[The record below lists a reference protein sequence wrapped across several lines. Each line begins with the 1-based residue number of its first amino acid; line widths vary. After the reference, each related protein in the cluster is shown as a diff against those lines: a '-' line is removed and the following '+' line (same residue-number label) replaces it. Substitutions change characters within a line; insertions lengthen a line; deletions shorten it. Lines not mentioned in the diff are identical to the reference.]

1 MIFINMISMKHLF
14 LEGRYDSLVTTLS
27 SKLLKVIKDSYAATS
42 TADGKF
48 GSTKI
53 FYKQGET
60 VPEIEDDTLQPNIY
74 FEEVENS
81 IIPVEFYLQLKLQ
94 WIEGLNDLK
103 YGGDAYNDSK
113 RNSDEPPLIE
123 IRFQLDP
130 AEYPRIL
137 SEIAMNLRDTLRH
150 EIEHVTQSGWNTIDG
165 KYIAS
170 DAALRKKIEAGN
182 LPPARY
188 FTLPKEIPAMI
199 QGLYF
204 KAKKSKQP
212 FKTVVDE
219 YLSMWVDNETI
230 TPQEK
235 ENILTAWRSYLP
247 KLAIRQE
254 L

>member
-1 MIFINMISMKHLF
+1 MKQLF

-27 SKLLKVIKDSYAATS
+27 NKLLSIIKESYSAVSDPA
-42 TADGKF
+42 GRY
-48 GSTKI
+48 GSVKI

-60 VPEIEDDTLQPNIY
+60 IPHIEDDKTQPKIY
-74 FEEVENS
+74 FDEIENTT
-81 IIPVEFYLQLKLQ
+81 IPVEFYLQLKVQ
-94 WIEGLNDLK
+94 WIEGLDDLK

-113 RNSDEPPLIE
+113 RNADEPPLIE
-123 IRFQLDP
+123 VRMQIDP
-130 AEYPRIL
+130 AEYPRVL
-137 SEIAMNLRDTLRH
+137 SSIAMNLRDTLRH

-165 KYIAS
+165 KYISS
-170 DAALRKKIEAGN
+170 DAALRNKIESGK
-182 LPPARY
+182 LPAARY
-188 FTLPKEIPAMI
+188 FTLPKEIPAML

-219 YLSMWVDNETI
+219 YLSMWVENETI

-235 ENILTAWRSYLP
+235 ENILITWRSYLP

>member
-1 MIFINMISMKHLF
+1 MKHLII
-14 LEGRYDSLVTTLS
+14 EGRYDSLVTALS
-27 SKLLKVIKDSYAATS
+27 NKLLGIIKDSYSAAS
-42 TADGKF
+42 NAKGEF
-48 GSTKI
+48 GGVKI

-60 VPEIEDDTLQPNIY
+60 VANIEDDATQPNVY
-74 FEEVENS
+74 FEEVENTT
-81 IIPVEFYLQLKLQ
+81 IPVEFYLQLKVQ
-94 WIEGLNDLK
+94 WIAGLNDLR

-113 RNSDEPPLIE
+113 RDAETPPLIE

-130 AEYPRIL
+130 AEYPKIL
-137 SEIAMNLRDTLRH
+137 SDIAINLRDTLRH
-150 EIEHVTQSGWNTIDG
+150 EIEHVTQSGWNMIDG
-165 KYIAS
+165 KYISS
-170 DAALRKKIEAGN
+170 DAALRNKIESGK

-204 KAKKSKQP
+204 KAKKGKQP
-212 FKTVVDE
+212 FKMVVDE
-219 YLSMWVDNETI
+219 YLSMWVENGTI

-235 ENILTAWRSYLP
+235 ENILTTWRSYLP

>member
-1 MIFINMISMKHLF
+1 MISLKHLF

-27 SKLLKVIKDSYAATS
+27 NKLLGIIKDSYSAVS
-42 TADGKF
+42 DSNGKF
-48 GSTKI
+48 GNVKI

-60 VPEIEDDTLQPNIY
+60 VPEIEDDETQPNIY
-74 FEEVENS
+74 FEEVENAT
-81 IIPVEFYLQLKLQ
+81 IPVEFYLQLKVQ
-94 WIEGLNDLK
+94 WIEGLDDLK

-123 IRFQLDP
+123 VRMQIDP
-130 AEYPRIL
+130 AEYPRVL
-137 SEIAMNLRDTLRH
+137 SSIAMNLRDTLRH

-165 KYIAS
+165 KYISS
-170 DAALRKKIEAGN
+170 DAALRNKIESGK

-188 FTLPKEIPAMI
+188 FTLPKEIPAML

-235 ENILTAWRSYLP
+235 ENILTTWRTYLP

>member
-1 MIFINMISMKHLF
+1 MLGI
-14 LEGRYDSLVTTLS
+14 
-27 SKLLKVIKDSYAATS
+27 IKDSY
-42 TADGKF
+42 TAVSNPTGEF
-48 GSTKI
+48 GGVKI
-53 FYKQGET
+53 FYRQGET
-60 VPEIEDDTLQPNIY
+60 VANIEDDATQPNVY
-74 FEEVENS
+74 FEEVENTT
-81 IIPVEFYLQLKLQ
+81 IPVEFYLQLKVQ
-94 WIEGLNDLK
+94 WIEGLNDLR

-113 RNSDEPPLIE
+113 RDAETPPLIE

-130 AEYPRIL
+130 AEYPKTL
-137 SEIAMNLRDTLRH
+137 SDIAMNLRDTLRH

-165 KYIAS
+165 KYILS
-170 DAALRKKIEAGN
+170 DAALRNKIESGK

-188 FTLPKEIPAMI
+188 FTLPKEIPAML

-219 YLSMWVDNETI
+219 YLSMWVENGTI
-230 TPQEK
+230 TPQER
-235 ENILTAWRSYLP
+235 ENILTTWRTYLP

>member
-1 MIFINMISMKHLF
+1 MISLKHLF

-27 SKLLKVIKDSYAATS
+27 NKLLGIIKDSYSAVS
-42 TADGKF
+42 DLNGKF
-48 GSTKI
+48 GSVKI
-53 FYKQGET
+53 FYKQDET
-60 VPEIEDDTLQPNIY
+60 VPEIEDDATQPYIY
-74 FEEVENS
+74 FEEVENAT
-81 IIPVEFYLQLKLQ
+81 IPVEFYLQLKVQ
-94 WIEGLNDLK
+94 WIEGLDDLR
-103 YGGDAYNDSK
+103 YGGDAFNDSK
-113 RNSDEPPLIE
+113 RNSDEQPLIE
-123 IRFQLDP
+123 VRFQIDP
-130 AEYPRIL
+130 AEYPRVL
-137 SEIAMNLRDTLRH
+137 SSIAMNLRDTLRH

-170 DAALRKKIEAGN
+170 DQNLRTRIEAGN

-188 FTLPKEIPAMI
+188 FTLPKEIPAML

-235 ENILTAWRSYLP
+235 ENILTTWRTYLP

>member
-1 MIFINMISMKHLF
+1 MISMRQLF

-27 SKLLKVIKDSYAATS
+27 NKLLGIIKDSYLAVS
-42 TADGKF
+42 NSNGKF
-48 GSTKI
+48 GSVKI

-60 VPEIEDDTLQPNIY
+60 VPEIEDDATQPNIY
-74 FEEVENS
+74 FEEVENAT
-81 IIPVEFYLQLKLQ
+81 IPVEFYLQLKVQ
-94 WIEGLNDLK
+94 WIEGLDDLR

-123 IRFQLDP
+123 VRVQIDP
-130 AEYPRIL
+130 AEYPRVL
-137 SEIAMNLRDTLRH
+137 SSIAMNLRDTLRH

-165 KYIAS
+165 KYISS
-170 DAALRKKIEAGN
+170 DATLRNKIESGK

-188 FTLPKEIPAMI
+188 FTLPKEIPAML

-235 ENILTAWRSYLP
+235 ENILTTWRAYLP

>member
-1 MIFINMISMKHLF
+1 MISLKHLF

-27 SKLLKVIKDSYAATS
+27 NKLLSIIKDSYSAVSDPA
-42 TADGKF
+42 GKF
-48 GSTKI
+48 GSVKI

-60 VPEIEDDTLQPNIY
+60 VPHIEDDETQPNVY
-74 FEEVENS
+74 FEEVENAT
-81 IIPVEFYLQLKLQ
+81 IPVEFYLQLKVQ
-94 WIEGLNDLK
+94 WIDGLDDLK

-123 IRFQLDP
+123 VRMQIDP
-130 AEYPRIL
+130 AEYPRVL
-137 SEIAMNLRDTLRH
+137 SSIAMNLRDTLRH

-165 KYIAS
+165 KYIPS
-170 DAALRKKIEAGN
+170 DQNLRTRIEAGN
-182 LPPARY
+182 LPAARY
-188 FTLPKEIPAMI
+188 FTLPKEIPAML

-219 YLSMWVDNETI
+219 YLSMWVENETI

-235 ENILTAWRSYLP
+235 ENILTTWRSYLP

>member
-1 MIFINMISMKHLF
+1 MISMKQLF

-27 SKLLKVIKDSYAATS
+27 NKLLGIIKDSY
-42 TADGKF
+42 TAVSNPTGEF
-48 GSTKI
+48 GGVKI
-53 FYKQGET
+53 FYRQGET
-60 VPEIEDDTLQPNIY
+60 VANIEDDATQPNVY
-74 FEEVENS
+74 FEEVENTT
-81 IIPVEFYLQLKLQ
+81 IPVEFYLQLKVQ
-94 WIEGLNDLK
+94 WIEGLNDLR

-113 RNSDEPPLIE
+113 RDAETPPLIE

-130 AEYPRIL
+130 AEYPKTL
-137 SEIAMNLRDTLRH
+137 SDIAMNLRDTLRH

-165 KYIAS
+165 KYISS
-170 DAALRKKIEAGN
+170 DAALRNKIESGK

-188 FTLPKEIPAMI
+188 FTLPKEIPAML

-219 YLSMWVDNETI
+219 YLSMWVENGTI
-230 TPQEK
+230 TPQER
-235 ENILTAWRSYLP
+235 ENILTTWRTYLP

>member
-1 MIFINMISMKHLF
+1 MKQLF

-27 SKLLKVIKDSYAATS
+27 NKLLGIIKDSY
-42 TADGKF
+42 TAVSNPTGEF
-48 GSTKI
+48 GGVKI
-53 FYKQGET
+53 FYRQGET
-60 VPEIEDDTLQPNIY
+60 VANIEDDATQPNVY
-74 FEEVENS
+74 FEEVENTT
-81 IIPVEFYLQLKLQ
+81 IPVEFYLQLKVQ
-94 WIEGLNDLK
+94 WIEGLNDLR

-113 RNSDEPPLIE
+113 RDAETPPLIE

-130 AEYPRIL
+130 AEYPKTL
-137 SEIAMNLRDTLRH
+137 SDIAMNLRDTLRH

-165 KYIAS
+165 KYISS
-170 DAALRKKIEAGN
+170 DAALRNKIESGK

-188 FTLPKEIPAMI
+188 FTLPKEIPAML

-204 KAKKSKQP
+204 KAKKSKQL

-219 YLSMWVDNETI
+219 YLSMWVENGTI
-230 TPQEK
+230 TPQER
-235 ENILTAWRSYLP
+235 ENILTTWRTYLP

>member
-1 MIFINMISMKHLF
+1 MISLKHLF

-27 SKLLKVIKDSYAATS
+27 NKLLGILKDSYSASSNS
-42 TADGKF
+42 TGEF
-48 GSTKI
+48 GGVKI

-60 VPEIEDDTLQPNIY
+60 IPEIEDDETQPNVY
-74 FEEVENS
+74 FEEVENAT
-81 IIPVEFYLQLKLQ
+81 IPVEFYLQLKVQ
-94 WIEGLNDLK
+94 WIEGLDDLK

-113 RNSDEPPLIE
+113 RESNEPPLIE
-123 IRFQLDP
+123 VRMQIDP
-130 AEYPRIL
+130 SEYPRVL
-137 SEIAMNLRDTLRH
+137 SSIAMNLRDTLRH

-165 KYIAS
+165 KYISS
-170 DAALRKKIEAGN
+170 DAALRNKIESGK
-182 LPPARY
+182 LPAARY
-188 FTLPKEIPAMI
+188 FTLPKEIPAML

-219 YLSMWVDNETI
+219 YLSMWVENETI

-235 ENILTAWRSYLP
+235 ENILTTWRSYLP

>member
-1 MIFINMISMKHLF
+1 MISLKHLF

-27 SKLLKVIKDSYAATS
+27 NKLLGIIKDSYSAVS
-42 TADGKF
+42 DSNGKF
-48 GSTKI
+48 GNVKI

-60 VPEIEDDTLQPNIY
+60 VPEIEDDTTQPNIY
-74 FEEVENS
+74 FEEVENAT
-81 IIPVEFYLQLKLQ
+81 IPVEFYLQLKVQ
-94 WIEGLNDLK
+94 WIEGLDDLR
-103 YGGDAYNDSK
+103 YGGDAFNDSK
-113 RNSDEPPLIE
+113 RNSDEQPLIE
-123 IRFQLDP
+123 IRFQIDP
-130 AEYPRIL
+130 AEYPRVL
-137 SEIAMNLRDTLRH
+137 SSIAMNLRDTLRH

-165 KYIAS
+165 KYISS
-170 DAALRKKIEAGN
+170 DATLRNKIESGK

-188 FTLPKEIPAMI
+188 FTLPKEIPAML

-235 ENILTAWRSYLP
+235 ENILTTWRTYLP

>member
-1 MIFINMISMKHLF
+1 MISMKQLF
-14 LEGRYDSLVTTLS
+14 LEGRYDSLVTSLS
-27 SKLLKVIKDSYAATS
+27 NKLLSVIKDSYAAVS
-42 TADGKF
+42 DPAGNF

-60 VPEIEDDTLQPNIY
+60 IPHIEDDETQPNIY
-74 FEEVENS
+74 FEEVENAT
-81 IIPVEFYLQLKLQ
+81 IPVEFYLQLKVQ
-94 WIEGLNDLK
+94 WIEGLDDLK
-103 YGGDAYNDSK
+103 SGGDAYNDSK
-113 RNSDEPPLIE
+113 RNSEEPPLIE
-123 IRFQLDP
+123 IRFQIDP
-130 AEYPRIL
+130 AEYPRVL
-137 SEIAMNLRDTLRH
+137 SSIAMNLRDTLRH

-165 KYIAS
+165 KYISS
-170 DAALRKKIEAGN
+170 DAALRNKIEAGN
-182 LPPARY
+182 LPAARY

-212 FKTVVDE
+212 FKKVVDE
-219 YLSMWVDNETI
+219 YLSIWVDNETI

-235 ENILTAWRSYLP
+235 ENILTAWRAYLP

>member
-1 MIFINMISMKHLF
+1 MISMKQLF
-14 LEGRYDSLVTTLS
+14 LEGRYDSLVTSLS
-27 SKLLKVIKDSYAATS
+27 NKLLGVIKDSYAATS
-42 TADGKF
+42 NPSGKF

-60 VPEIEDDTLQPNIY
+60 IPHIEDDETQPNIY
-74 FEEVENS
+74 FEEVENAT
-81 IIPVEFYLQLKLQ
+81 IPVEFYLQLKVQ
-94 WIEGLNDLK
+94 WIEGLDDLK
-103 YGGDAYNDSK
+103 SGGDAYNDSK

-123 IRFQLDP
+123 VRFQIDP
-130 AEYPRIL
+130 AEYPRVL

-170 DAALRKKIEAGN
+170 DQNLRNKIEAGN
-182 LPPARY
+182 LPAARY
-188 FTLPKEIPAMI
+188 FTLPKEIPAML

-235 ENILTAWRSYLP
+235 ENILTAWRAYLP